1 MAEKKVS
8 GLPLESSDVAE
19 NELWRALGEI
29 EAEQPSPR
37 LRQGFY
43 RKLELAGRRTVL
55 RRVRDALGFSGN
67 AGWLTA
73 TACLLLGVTAG
84 QLVGNGMGNGSHDAD
99 TRLSALEQDVTL
111 LNRRLILDRLENEVP
126 GKRLRGVIDAA
137 GVAADDAEIARALLV
152 RATEDK
158 VPSVR
163 SAAIDALGSRI
174 NAPAVGEQL
183 MTLLEQ
189 ADSPIVQFAL
199 VDLVLRYGNDAQV
212 DLLLSLAEGDRLHP
226 DLKRHVLGVLK
237 RDIA

>member
-1 MAEKKVS
+1 MAEKRIS
-8 GLPLESSDVAE
+8 GLPLESDDVAE

-29 EAEQPSPR
+29 ETEQPSAR
-37 LRQGFY
+37 LRQNFY
-43 RKLELAGRRTVL
+43 CKLELASRRTVL
-55 RRVRDALGFSGN
+55 RGLRDALGFSGN

-73 TACLLLGVTAG
+73 TACLLVGVTAG
-84 QLVGNGMGNGSHDAD
+84 QLVGNGSNDAD
-99 TRLSALEQDVTL
+99 TRLSALEQDVTS
-111 LNRRLILDRLENEVP
+111 LNRRLILDRLENETP

-137 GVAADDAEIARALLV
+137 DVAADDVEIARALLV
-152 RATEDK
+152 RATEDR

-183 MTLLEQ
+183 MKLLEQ

-199 VDLVLRYGNDAQV
+199 VDLVLRYGNDEQV
-212 DLLLSLAEGDRLHP
+212 EQLLSLAEGDRLHP
-226 DLKRHVLGVLK
+226 DLKRHVLGALK

>member
-1 MAEKKVS
+1 MAEKRIS
-8 GLPLESSDVAE
+8 GLPLESDDVAE

-29 EAEQPSPR
+29 ETEQPSAR
-37 LRQGFY
+37 LRQNFY
-43 RKLELAGRRTVL
+43 CKLELASRRTVL
-55 RRVRDALGFSGN
+55 RGLRDALGFSGN

-73 TACLLLGVTAG
+73 TACLLVGVAAG
-84 QLVGNGMGNGSHDAD
+84 QLVGNGSNDAD
-99 TRLSALEQDVTL
+99 TRLSALEQDVTS
-111 LNRRLILDRLENEVP
+111 LNRRLILDRLENETP

-137 GVAADDAEIARALLV
+137 DVAADDVEIARALLV
-152 RATEDK
+152 RATEDR

-183 MTLLEQ
+183 MKLLEQ

-199 VDLVLRYGNDAQV
+199 VDLVLRYGNDEQV
-212 DLLLSLAEGDRLHP
+212 EQLLSLAEGDRLHP
-226 DLKRHVLGVLK
+226 DLKRHVLGALK